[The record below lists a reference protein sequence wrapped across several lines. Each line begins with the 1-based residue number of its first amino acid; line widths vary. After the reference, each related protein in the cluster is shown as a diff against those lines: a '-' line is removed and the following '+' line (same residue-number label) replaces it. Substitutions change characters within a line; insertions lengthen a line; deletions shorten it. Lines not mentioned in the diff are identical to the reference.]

1 MNEMSHRHD
10 HINLTCHQNGLMSTP
25 QFYGVTTTGI
35 YCRFGCPSRAPRPEN
50 VVYLSSHDEAQQVGL
65 RPCKRCRPDQHL
77 APHEAF
83 RGFVVTQLRALAE
96 QYPDSTIRELA
107 EKLSIS
113 PRQLERIVSTQ
124 TGLSPRAFLREQSAK
139 QILEATASSSER
151 ITS

>member
-35 YCRFGCPSRAPRPEN
+35 YCRFGCPSRTPRPEN
-50 VVYLSSHDEAQQVGL
+50 VVYLSSHEQALAHSL

-83 RGFVVTQLRALAE
+83 REFVVTQLRVLADH
-96 QYPDSTIRELA
+96 YPEATIRELA
-107 EKLSIS
+107 KKLSIS
-113 PRQLERIVSTQ
+113 PRQLERIVATQ
-124 TGLSPRAFLREQSAK
+124 TGLSPRAFISRHTTLPSPIVSA
-139 QILEATASSSER
+139 ASSER
-151 ITS
+151 IRS